1 MAEYIVYKHTCPN
14 GKVYIG
20 ITRNNPLAR
29 WNGGHGYRNNKHFY
43 NAICKYGWEN
53 IQHEILFDDLTKEE
67 AEQKEIELI
76 ALHRSNNAKYGYNHE
91 NGGNSTGKMSEETK
105 HKISESLKG
114 IERGAMSEETRL
126 KVSRSRKGKCVGEQH
141 PMFQKKM
148 SEETK
153 KKLSEKLKGRKIS
166 AETLQKRNITQG
178 KRCMCC
184 ETKIVYCSI
193 KDASQDTGI
202 NEGTICGVCK
212 GKRKTAGGYHWEYVR

>member
-1 MAEYIVYKHTCPN
+1 MAGYIVYMHTCPN

-20 ITRNNPLAR
+20 ITRNNPLTR

-43 NAICKYGWEN
+43 SAICKYGWEN
-53 IQHEILFDDLTKEE
+53 IRHEILFDDLTKDE

-76 ALHRSNNAKYGYNHE
+76 ALHRSNNAKYGYNLD
-91 NGGNSTGKMSEETK
+91 NGGNSIGKMSEETK
-105 HKISESLKG
+105 RKISESLKG

-126 KVSRSRKGKCVGEQH
+126 KVSRNRKGKCVGEQH

-166 AETLQKRNITQG
+166 AETLQRRNITQG

-184 ETKIVYCSI
+184 ETKVVYCSI
-193 KDASQDTGI
+193 KDASLETEI
-202 NEGTICGVCK
+202 NKSTISGVCK